1 MFCLSLW
8 LLWRFAWEKMLQL
21 PATQPGRVLCGQT
34 YANYEIL
41 PRNNCK
47 CAFLSTRNK
56 NPILII
62 LQKYFYFTAFIN
74 GFRPET
80 RRRIWKYFSL
90 FVQTRR
96 NLGIKKGH
104 LRSREVSAVQIFSRS
119 PEVTFWFWRVWTV
132 GKKSSE
138 RHCDWSLGPVT
149 KRWIFWWFEVVGL
162 VMWSICW
169 SVSGQFD

>member
-1 MFCLSLW
+1 MFCLPLW

-41 PRNNCK
+41 PRDHCW
-47 CAFLSTRNK
+47 CAFLSAINK
-56 NPILII
+56 NRMLII

-96 NLGIKKGH
+96 NLGIKKVTCGH
-104 LRSREVSAVQIFSRS
+104 VRSARFK
-119 PEVTFWFWRVWTV
+119 F
-132 GKKSSE
+132 
-138 RHCDWSLGPVT
+138 
-149 KRWIFWWFEVVGL
+149 FEVARGHGL
-162 VMWSICW
+162 VLARLNGW
-169 SVSGQFD
+169 